1 MTGGYSNNQEKII
14 LEPIIEIRE
23 IGLGRKLEIGIMGNL
38 AGSTVYILIPGSG
51 MVIQSFKTLAI
62 KLAQKSLNSKIII
75 VNPAG
80 HGNSDTLSEAIEGTP
95 YSESYIQLAKQLK
108 KEGADKIIF
117 VGYSKGGCD
126 SIKLVELLNK
136 KAENNIVDGVVS
148 IAGCARFGAEDAVKK
163 MAVTLNPKILLETLP
178 AVFQLCF
185 EGSNTSMDKQ
195 QQIISQFVSDNISVP
210 AEEFVRDLQTAT
222 NTVTDLSSNEKIPM
236 LLIAFQND
244 VIVPLA
250 NIEETFKSLQ
260 EQIKNKSDIK
270 IISNSGHLDLYTY
283 IDVIASY
290 ICEFE
295 KL

>member
-38 AGSTVYILIPGSG
+38 TGSTVYILIPGSG

-62 KLAQKSLNSKIII
+62 KLAQKNLNSKIII

-108 KEGADKIIF
+108 KEDTDKIIF

-126 SIKLVELLNK
+126 SIKLIELLNK

-148 IAGCARFGAEDAVKK
+148 IAGCAKFGAEDAVKK
-163 MAVTLNPKILLETLP
+163 MAVTLNSKILLETLP
-178 AVFQLCF
+178 VVFQLCF

-260 EQIKNKSDIK
+260 EQVKNKSDIK

-283 IDVIASY
+283 IDQIAAY